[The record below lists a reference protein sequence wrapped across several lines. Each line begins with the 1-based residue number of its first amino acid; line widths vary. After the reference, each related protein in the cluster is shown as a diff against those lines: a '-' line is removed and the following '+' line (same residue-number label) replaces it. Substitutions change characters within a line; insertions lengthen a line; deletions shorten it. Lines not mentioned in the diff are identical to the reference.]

1 MKKNKKNHLFEIVKD
16 MQKKPKTWLITG
28 VAGFIGSNLL
38 ERLLNLN
45 QKVVGIDNF
54 ITGHRLNLDNV
65 QASISSTKWK
75 NFKFI
80 RGDICNFQDCKKCL
94 IKVDYVLHQAA
105 LGSVP
110 RSIKDP
116 LKTHKHNVNGFLNML
131 LAAKNSGVK
140 NFVYASSSSVYGDHQ
155 ILPKVEDKT
164 GNLLSPYAATKSINE
179 IYSSIFFKNYN
190 FKSIGLRYFN
200 VFGKRQDPNGS
211 YAAVIPKWIVSMI
224 QNKRIKIFGDGKT
237 TRDFCY
243 IENVIQANIL
253 AALTKKNINQVFNVA
268 VGNKISL
275 NDLFIS
281 IKKNLAINNIFYKK
295 KPVYKNFR
303 DGDIKHSL
311 ADISKIKKELK
322 YLPTHTLSDG
332 ILALVPWYI
341 KNRKLIK
348 VK

>member
-1 MKKNKKNHLFEIVKD
+1 MKKNNLLKLTTNIKKN
-16 MQKKPKTWLITG
+16 PKTWLITG

-45 QKVVGIDNF
+45 QKVIGIDNF
-54 ITGHRLNLDNV
+54 ITGYRSNLENV
-65 QASISSTKWK
+65 RASTSSTKWK

-80 RGDICNFQDCKKCL
+80 KGDICNFQDCKKSL
-94 IKVDYVLHQAA
+94 INVDYVLHQAA
-105 LGSVP
+105 LGSIP

-116 LKTHKHNVNGFLNML
+116 LKTHKHNVDGFLNML
-131 LAAKNSGVK
+131 LASKDSGVK
-140 NFVYASSSSVYGDHQ
+140 NFVYASSSSVYGDHP

-164 GNLLSPYAATKSINE
+164 GNLLSPYAVTKSINE
-179 IYSSIFFKNYN
+179 IYSSIFFKTYN

-224 QNKRIKIFGDGKT
+224 ENRKIKIFGDGKT

-268 VGNKISL
+268 VEKKISL

-281 IKKNLAINNIFYKK
+281 IKKNLANNNFFYKK
-295 KPVYKNFR
+295 KPIYKNFR
-303 DGDIKHSL
+303 DGDIRHSL

-322 YLPTHTLSDG
+322 YLPTHSLSDG

-341 KNRKLIK
+341 KNRTLIK

>member
-1 MKKNKKNHLFEIVKD
+1 MKKNNLLKLTTNIKKN
-16 MQKKPKTWLITG
+16 PKTWLITG

-45 QKVVGIDNF
+45 QKVIGIDNF
-54 ITGHRLNLDNV
+54 ITGYRSNLENV
-65 QASISSTKWK
+65 RASTSSTKWK

-80 RGDICNFQDCKKCL
+80 KGDICNFQDCKKSL
-94 IKVDYVLHQAA
+94 INVDYVLHQAA
-105 LGSVP
+105 LGSIP

-116 LKTHKHNVNGFLNML
+116 LKTHKHNVDGFLNML
-131 LAAKNSGVK
+131 LASKDSGVK
-140 NFVYASSSSVYGDHQ
+140 NFVYASSSSVYGDHP

-164 GNLLSPYAATKSINE
+164 GNLLSPYAVTKSINE
-179 IYSSIFFKNYN
+179 IYSSIFFKTYN

-224 QNKRIKIFGDGKT
+224 ENRKIKIFGDGKT

-268 VGNKISL
+268 VEKKISL

-281 IKKNLAINNIFYKK
+281 IKKSLASNNFFYKK
-295 KPVYKNFR
+295 KPIYKNFR
-303 DGDIKHSL
+303 DGDIRHSL

-322 YLPTHTLSDG
+322 YLPTHSFSDG
-332 ILALVPWYI
+332 ILALVPWYM
-341 KNRKLIK
+341 KNKKLF
-348 VK
+348 

>member
-1 MKKNKKNHLFEIVKD
+1 MKKNKKNHLFKIVKD

-45 QKVVGIDNF
+45 QKVIGIDNF
-54 ITGHRLNLDNV
+54 VTGYRSNLDNV
-65 QASISSTKWK
+65 RASISSTKWK

-80 RGDICNFQDCKKCL
+80 RGDICNFQDCIKCL

-116 LKTHKHNVNGFLNML
+116 LKTHKHNVNGFLNIL

-268 VGNKISL
+268 LGNKISL
-275 NDLFIS
+275 NNLFIS
-281 IKKNLAINNIFYKK
+281 IKKNLAKNNIFYKK

-303 DGDIKHSL
+303 NGDIRHSL

-322 YLPTHTLSDG
+322 YLPTHSLSDG

-341 KNRKLIK
+341 KNRILIK